1 VITDKFIHWLSGL
14 YTKYVESR
22 VFKKRLSTR
31 LALYKVQSRDQLD
44 SMPVNCCETLHG
56 EASRDGAAKDSA
68 SQDLD
73 PSACIPLIQSYS
85 GFYIRL
91 YRGNPSEYTHNH
103 NSTGE
108 GRHQALTMHGIDLK
122 KYKDFQQYKRAL
134 GKRSS
139 FFLRHANKAL
149 KNGYKIERFN
159 AVNHSVDMVAIRR
172 SMKVRS
178 FGIMPDAWLVNVKQF
193 GGLPEQWKQ
202 DTLPACT
209 QHWEMLFGVFKDMP
223 GHKQGSLITD
233 RQLVG
238 YARLHRIGNML
249 SYNDFIGDGAF
260 IGDGV
265 MKLLHI
271 HIVQWVLDSG
281 DPYASGIENVGYGS
295 IERGSD
301 GLFFWKKKAL
311 FAPYRV
317 SMVEEE
323 LPEDFDPQQYLEL
336 NPDVGESNL
345 TPAQHYQVHGRY
357 EKRVYRR
364 V

>member
-1 VITDKFIHWLSGL
+1 MIVDKFVNWLSTL
-14 YTKYVESR
+14 YTRHVESR
-22 VFKKRLSTR
+22 VFAKRLSTR
-31 LALYKVQSRDQLD
+31 LALYNIHSRDQLD
-44 SMPVNCCETLHG
+44 VIAVNCAD
-56 EASRDGAAKDSA
+56 ASHDEDH
-68 SQDLD
+68 
-73 PSACIPLIQSYS
+73 SACIPLIQSYL

-91 YRGNPSEYTHNH
+91 YPSHACANTQHSH
-103 NSTGE
+103 STSE
-108 GRHQALTMHGIDLK
+108 TKQHALTMHGIDLK

-149 KNGYKIERFN
+149 KNGYKIERF
-159 AVNHSVDMVAIRR
+159 AAANHSADMVAIRR

-178 FGIMPDAWLVNVKQF
+178 FGIMPDAWLVNVKKF
-193 GGLPEQWKQ
+193 GGLPAQWTH
-202 DTLPACT
+202 DPLPACT
-209 QHWEMLFGVFKDMP
+209 QHWEMLFGVFKDIP
-223 GHKQGSLITD
+223 GHRQGSLIVD

-265 MKLLHI
+265 MKLLHLQI
-271 HIVQWVLDSG
+271 IQWVIDSG
-281 DPYASGIENVGYGS
+281 DPYAAGIENVAHGS

-317 SMVEEE
+317 SMIEEA

-345 TPAQHYQVHGRY
+345 SPTQHYQVHGRY

-364 V
+364 L